1 MNFLKKWQ
9 TGADGQTCECPS
21 KTVSD
26 EGNVS
31 GQVEREAQQ
40 KVYFVRHGQTDW
52 NAQGRIQGRMDIPL
66 NTVGMEQAR
75 ELAEQLAQK
84 NVSVDRV
91 VTSDLSR
98 AYETGRIVAERLGV
112 PCEKSHN
119 LYEREFGDWEGLKMS
134 EIQEKWAQLY
144 EDWMNRRYDFRPPNG
159 ESYHEL
165 AQRMMNA
172 VGKLL
177 ENTKENLLIVSHGGS
192 LSAFLHEV
200 GTTGDGQAAQRN
212 FLGNGEIVELSVR
225 DVLAKIQAHPGQ

>member
-1 MNFLKKWQ
+1 MISEKR
-9 TGADGQTCECPS
+9 T
-21 KTVSD
+21 
-26 EGNVS
+26 VS
-31 GQVEREAQQ
+31 GQIEHEKQQ

-66 NTVGMEQAR
+66 NDVGIQQAR

-112 PCEKSHN
+112 PYGKSHN
-119 LYEREFGDWEGLKMS
+119 LHEREFGDWEGQKMP

-144 EDWMNRRYDFRPPNG
+144 EDWMNRRYEFRPPNG

-165 AQRMMNA
+165 AQRMLNA
-172 VGKLL
+172 VGNLL
-177 ENTKENLLIVSHGGS
+177 EETEENLLIVSHGGS

-200 GTTGDGQAAQRN
+200 STTGDEKAAQRN
-212 FLGNGEIVELSVR
+212 FLGNGEIVELSVH
-225 DVLAKIQAHPGQ
+225 DVLEKIHAYIGR